1 MDWIIT
7 NSSHILSLAGAHLAL
22 AIPAIVAS
30 FILSL
35 PIAVFANRFRGVR
48 GVIVT
53 GTGLLYAVPSLPLFI
68 VLPVLLGTG
77 VRDTINVVVALTL
90 FGLALMVRSAADALD
105 SVPAPAKL
113 SATAQGYSTVG
124 RFFAVDL
131 PLATPALL
139 AGLRVVSVSTIS
151 LVTVSA
157 VIGVQSLGSLFTDG
171 FQRGIIPSILSGVVV
186 TALIAL
192 IVDQLL
198 VLAGRLLTPWQYT
211 GRKTAR
217 TRMTTA

>member
-1 MDWIIT
+1 M
-7 NSSHILSLAGAHLAL
+7 
-22 AIPAIVAS
+22 AS